1 MSKISK
7 FMVRTRIAPSP
18 TGENLH
24 IGNVYTALINFAY
37 AKKNNGKFII
47 RIEDTDRKRYVEG
60 SEQRILA
67 SLLKMH
73 LDYDEGPDKVGSYG
87 PYRQSERLEIYHKYA
102 QELIDK
108 GHAEYVYYPMKGAGE
123 KKDYTKKNDAKTSSP
138 AVAENPPKTI
148 KEMMSRGDWVI
159 RMKIPRDEKIIIRDI
174 IRGDIEFN
182 SNDLSPQVIIKSD
195 GYPTYHLGVVA
206 DDHLMEITH
215 VIRAEEWLSST
226 PKHILLYKYFGWEL
240 PVFAHVSLLRNT
252 DHSKL
257 SKRKSPVWVSWFL
270 EQGYLPDAILNFLA
284 LLAWSHPEEKEIFPM
299 DEFIKLFDLK
309 DLNTV
314 APIFDLQKL
323 TWMNGEYMR
332 MMNDEELMIKLL
344 DFYKTDKDITDYL
357 KNSKNLDLILDLAK
371 SRMKTLKEFKDLVLF
386 RVPELSII
394 EKNIAKIISDKFSV
408 ISNWNKD
415 SILAAMREVL
425 KESKVK
431 GNLLYKI
438 ITGHESGLPL
448 PESLEIL
455 GKEKTLER
463 IKKVF

>member
-1 MSKISK
+1 
-7 FMVRTRIAPSP
+7 MVRTRIAPSP

-67 SLLKMH
+67 SLVKMH
-73 LDYDEGPDKVGSYG
+73 LDYDEGPDRAGSYG
-87 PYRQSERLEIYHKYA
+87 PYRQSERLNIYHKYA
-102 QELIDK
+102 QELIGK
-108 GHAEYVYYPMKGAGE
+108 GHAEFVYYPKEGAGE
-123 KKDYTKKNDAKTSSP
+123 KKDYTKNNDIKIDSP
-138 AVAENPPKTI
+138 VAVGNPPKTI
-148 KEMMSRGDWVI
+148 EEMMFRGDWVI
-159 RMKIPRDEKIIIRDI
+159 RMKIPRDEKITVHDVL
-174 IRGDIEFN
+174 RGDIEFN

-195 GYPTYHLGVVA
+195 GYPTYHLGVVV

-226 PKHILLYKYFGWEL
+226 PKHILLYKYFGWKL
-240 PVFAHVSLLRNT
+240 PVFTHVSLLRNA

-270 EQGYLPDAILNFLA
+270 EQGYLPEAILNFLA
-284 LLAWSHPEEKEIFPM
+284 LLAWSHPEEKEMFSM
-299 DEFIKLFDLK
+299 DEFIRLFDLK

-323 TWMNGEYMR
+323 TWMNGEYIR
-332 MMNDEELMIKLL
+332 QTQSSKLKTQISE
-344 DFYKTDKDITDYL
+344 FYSGDKDMQEYFEN
-357 KNSKNLDLILDLAK
+357 NSKNLDLILDLAK
-371 SRMKTLKEFKDLVLF
+371 TRMKTLKEFKDLVLPKI
-386 RVPELSII
+386 PELSSE
-394 EKNIAKIISDKFSV
+394 EKNVAKIILDKFSA
-408 ISNWNKD
+408 ISSWNKD
-415 SILAAMREVL
+415 AVLVTMREVI
-425 KESKVK
+425 KEAKIK
-431 GNLLYKI
+431 GSLLYKI

-463 IKKVF
+463 IKKVS

>member
-1 MSKISK
+1 
-7 FMVRTRIAPSP
+7 MVRTRIAPSP

-37 AKKNNGKFII
+37 AKKNRGKFII

-73 LDYDEGPDKVGSYG
+73 LDYDEGPDKAGSYG
-87 PYRQSERLEIYHKYA
+87 PYRQSERLDIYHKYA

-108 GHAEYVYYPMKGAGE
+108 GHAEFVYYPMKGAGE
-123 KKDYTKKNDAKTSSP
+123 KKDYTQKIDTKAESP
-138 AVAENPPKTI
+138 VISKNPPKTI
-148 KEMMSRGDWVI
+148 EEMMFRGDWVI
-159 RMKIPRDEKIIIRDI
+159 RMKIPQDEKIIIHDV

-195 GYPTYHLGVVA
+195 GYPTYHLGVVV
-206 DDHLMEITH
+206 DDYLMKITH

-240 PVFAHVSLLRNT
+240 PILAHVSLLRNA

-270 EQGYLPDAILNFLA
+270 EQGYLPEAILNFLA
-284 LLAWSHPEEKEIFPM
+284 LLAWSHPEEKEIFSM
-299 DEFIKLFDLK
+299 DEFIRLFDLK

-323 TWMNGEYMR
+323 TWMNGEYIR
-332 MMNDEELMIKLL
+332 QTQNSKLKTQISE
-344 DFYKTDKDITDYL
+344 FYGEDKDIL
-357 KNSKNLDLILDLAK
+357 EFLENNSKNLDLILDLAK
-371 SRMKTLKEFKDLVLF
+371 TRMKTLREFKDLVLAKI
-386 RVPELSII
+386 PELSNE
-394 EKNIAKIISDKFSV
+394 EKNIAKIMLEKFSA
-408 ISNWNKD
+408 ISIWNKD
-415 SILAAMREVL
+415 TILIAMRETL
-425 KESKVK
+425 KENKIK
-431 GNLLYKI
+431 GSLLYKI
-438 ITGHESGLPL
+438 TTGHESGLPL

-463 IKKVF
+463 IKNVS